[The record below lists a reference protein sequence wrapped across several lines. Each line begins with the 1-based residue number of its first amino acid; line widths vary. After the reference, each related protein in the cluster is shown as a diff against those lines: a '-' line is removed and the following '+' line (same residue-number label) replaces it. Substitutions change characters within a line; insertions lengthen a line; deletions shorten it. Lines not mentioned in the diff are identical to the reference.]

1 MCSFL
6 PGFFHSTSQ
15 WGRFMVFQQTFTVLQ
30 DRPSQHV
37 NPQSFFPYKGQ
48 EKVANKGSNS
58 KYVFTGK
65 KQVRNTY
72 KAIPYFSVGGVGEVS
87 LCRVKV
93 VLENMLIFLLTIVY
107 YELQANQTS
116 QWMEGLSCVWKHTEQ
131 KTGFASWTHPYYFSL
146 PLPLTI
152 PPPCVSSAY
161 LVTCKLNACM
171 L

>member
-1 MCSFL
+1 M
-6 PGFFHSTSQ
+6 
-15 WGRFMVFQQTFTVLQ
+15 
-30 DRPSQHV
+30 